1 MAGIAFATPLLPGHE
16 ERWRRFWQECLGSRR
31 GQFERSRRRLGVEAE
46 TGWIRSTPFGDLA
59 VVSLELRSWSPV
71 IPELASSLDPFDCWY
86 REQLLELHQIDVP
99 AAETGDRPAYRW
111 TAETTTKKENHNV

>member
-1 MAGIAFATPLLPGHE
+1 MAGIAFATPLLPGRE

-31 GQFERSRRRLGVEAE
+31 DAFERSRRRLGIETE

-59 VVSLELRSWSPV
+59 VVSLEFRTWSPIV
-71 IPELASSLDPFDCWY
+71 RKLASSPDPFDCWY
-86 REQLLELHQIDVP
+86 RERLLELHRVDAP
-99 AAETGDRPAYRW
+99 AGGERLVYRW